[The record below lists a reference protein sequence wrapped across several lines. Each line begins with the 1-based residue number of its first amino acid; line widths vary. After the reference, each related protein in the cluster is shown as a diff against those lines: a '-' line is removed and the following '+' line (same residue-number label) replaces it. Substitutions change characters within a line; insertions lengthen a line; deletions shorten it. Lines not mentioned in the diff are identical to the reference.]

1 MKKDNLVK
9 TTWRI
14 PADLYAEIQEISDR
28 EDISINT
35 IGIERLRAASVSDR
49 FNKLDKDMAAL
60 KKLMREMLDR
70 IDMLK

>member
-14 PADLYAEIQEISDR
+14 PRDLYAEIQEISDR

-35 IGIERLRAASVSDR
+35 IGIERLRAASVGAR
-49 FNKLDKDMAAL
+49 FDKLDKEMVTL

-70 IDMLK
+70 VELLK